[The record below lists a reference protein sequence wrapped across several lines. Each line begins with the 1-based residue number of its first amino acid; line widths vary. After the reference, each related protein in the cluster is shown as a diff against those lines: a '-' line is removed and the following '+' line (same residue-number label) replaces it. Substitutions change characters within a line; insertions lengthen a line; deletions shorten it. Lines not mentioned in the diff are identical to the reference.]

1 MEIVKK
7 DTFKGK
13 RVSDFSLY
21 KEFIMEV
28 IKKTI
33 SKSIQEGVE
42 ISNNFFGGIEQRFE
56 NRKFECLKTV
66 KEDHHLLWLGK
77 QTATVA
83 WDMARCL
90 VDVVNLPATMVMK
103 GVMKLSGHTPTAAGP
118 WRTISERS
126 LMRQTGE
133 LLADVG
139 AVAWDG
145 VLFMKCSVVT
155 TAKLVGYLGN
165 GVETLLHAFSDSKS
179 TEATL
184 PSGPSDLQKNSSDH
198 QNTDHLAHDMAT
210 TQKGLAGVTSAS
222 GGTSMGK
229 IVDKNS
235 TPLELFRTAAGA

>member
-7 DTFKGK
+7 DTVKGK
-13 RVSDFSLY
+13 RVSNFNLY
-21 KEFIMEV
+21 KEFIMAV
-28 IKKTI
+28 IKKNI
-33 SKSIQEGVE
+33 SKGIAVGIEV
-42 ISNNFFGGIEQRFE
+42 SNNFFGGIEQRFE

-83 WDMARCL
+83 WDVVRCL

-126 LMRQTGE
+126 LIRQTGE

-145 VLFMKCSVVT
+145 MLFMKCSVVT

-165 GVETLLHAFSDSKS
+165 GVETLLHSFSDRKS
-179 TEATL
+179 TEATVT
-184 PSGPSDLQKNSSDH
+184 SAPSDRQKSSSSH
-198 QNTDHLAHDMAT
+198 QDASHLVHDMSS
-210 TQKGLAGVTSAS
+210 TQKGRAGVTSAP
-222 GGTSMGK
+222 GETSMGQS
-229 IVDKNS
+229 IDKNS
-235 TPLELFRTAAGA
+235 NPLQLLRAAAGA